1 MERLVIKGGRRLTG
15 TVKISGAKNAV
26 LPIIAATLLG
36 QDKTTCLDEVPNL
49 EDVKTISEVLKTLGV
64 NVRHEK
70 ENNQLYVDAS
80 KIENVTA
87 PYDLVRKM
95 RASFLIMGPLLARL
109 GAAKI
114 SLPGGCAIGTRP
126 IDLHL
131 KGFAALG
138 AKIDIGHG
146 DITASAPEGLHGARI
161 YLDFPSVGAT
171 ENILMAASMAQ
182 GQTILENP
190 AQEPEI
196 VDLANY
202 LNIMGARIRG
212 AGTNVI
218 KIDGVDKLIARDYT
232 IIPDRIEAGTYMIA
246 AAMTRGDIYVENA
259 ISEHLKPV
267 IAKLKEAGVTVIED
281 VDGIR
286 VSNTDERLL
295 PILDTLKNCGV
306 SIQENVTNFEFPKSA
321 LNISE
326 KVSAAFEE
334 LKNIGIKIFETAETF
349 KISNDKRPR
358 AVDIKTLPYPGFP
371 TDMQAQFM
379 AMLAVSEGTGI
390 VTETVFENRF
400 MHVDELRRMGAQIKI
415 DGRTS
420 VVEGVEKLT
429 GCQVKAT
436 DLRAGAAIVL
446 AGLVADGETTIS
458 YIHHIDRGYDRLVE
472 KLVNLGADIRRVD
485 S

>member
-1 MERLVIKGGRRLTG
+1 MERLVIKGGNRLSG

-26 LPIIAATLLG
+26 LPVIAATLLG
-36 QDKTTCLDEVPNL
+36 QDRITCLDEVPNL
-49 EDVKTISEVLKTLGV
+49 DDVRTISEVLRSLGV
-64 NVRHEK
+64 KVTHEPQDNK
-70 ENNQLYVDAS
+70 LYVDATS
-80 KIENVTA
+80 IDNITA
-87 PYDLVRKM
+87 PYDLVRRM

-109 GAAKI
+109 GRAKI

-131 KGFAALG
+131 KGFEALG
-138 AKIDIGHG
+138 AKISIGHG
-146 DITASAPEGLHGARI
+146 YIEAIAPEGLKGGQI

-182 GQTILENP
+182 GQTVIENP

-202 LNIMGARIRG
+202 LNIMGAKIRG

-218 KIDGVDKLIARDYT
+218 KVEGVNKLIAHDYT

-246 AAMTRGDIYVENA
+246 AAMTQGDVYIANA

-267 IAKLKEAGVTVIED
+267 IAKLKEAGVKVIED

-286 VSNTDERLL
+286 VICDR
-295 PILDTLKNCGV
+295 
-306 SIQENVTNFEFPKSA
+306 
-321 LNISE
+321 
-326 KVSAAFEE
+326 
-334 LKNIGIKIFETAETF
+334 
-349 KISNDKRPR
+349 RPR

-379 AMLAVSEGTGI
+379 AMLTIANGTSV

-400 MHVDELRRMGAQIKI
+400 MHVDELRRMGARIKI

-420 VVEGVEKLT
+420 VVEGQERLT

-446 AGLVADGETTIS
+446 AALVAEGETQVG
-458 YIHHIDRGYDRLVE
+458 YIHHIDRGYDNLVQ
-472 KLVNLGADIRRVD
+472 KLVSLGADIRRVD
-485 S
+485 N